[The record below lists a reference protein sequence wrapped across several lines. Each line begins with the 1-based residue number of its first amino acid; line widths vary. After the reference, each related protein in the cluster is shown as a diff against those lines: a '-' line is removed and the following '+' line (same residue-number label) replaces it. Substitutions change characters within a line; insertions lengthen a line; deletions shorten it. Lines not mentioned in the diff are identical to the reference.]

1 MAYSISKERLVPLLT
16 KCLIRHGSIEAI
28 QSYPA
33 SVTKERRGDATVCDE
48 FIVMNE
54 IRRYEDSEDM
64 IRQAYER
71 VITASK
77 SALDKADAEIKELTE
92 RQAEIEGNAAVRPW
106 WFYALGWAIV
116 VGVAAWMDEE
126 NFSATL
132 AASVVLAGT
141 GLICFFAYQER
152 QH

>member
-1 MAYSISKERLVPLLT
+1 MAYSISKESLVPLLT
-16 KCLIRHGSIEAI
+16 RCLIRHGSIEAI

-33 SVTKERRGDATVCDE
+33 SVSKEGRDATVCDE

-64 IRQAYER
+64 IRQAYEK

-92 RQAEIEGNAAVRPW
+92 RQAEIEGNTAVRPL
-106 WFYALGWAIV
+106 WFYVLGWAVV

-141 GLICFFAYQER
+141 GLICFFAYHER